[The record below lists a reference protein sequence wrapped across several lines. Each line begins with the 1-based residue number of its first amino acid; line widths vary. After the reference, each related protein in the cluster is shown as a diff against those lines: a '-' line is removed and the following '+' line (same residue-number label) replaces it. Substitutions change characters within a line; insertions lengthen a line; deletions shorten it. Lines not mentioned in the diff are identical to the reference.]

1 MEIKKAEIK
10 DLDRS
15 QNENGNVYRSRF
27 NIFITG

>member
-15 QNENGNVYRSRF
+15 QNENGNVYRSGF
-27 NIFITG
+27 SIFFTR